1 MKIIINRIPL
11 LVVISG
17 FAALLSA
24 CSPRPQQIDEA
35 AVISEKVV
43 MPPSVKE
50 AKKTARSLAVKS
62 AVMRPV
68 QKKVIRKAAKKSVKK
83 TVHKAAKKEVALK
96 SQRQTKRHIA
106 PQSGATRQA
115 PVRTITGKASYYGR
129 RFHGRKTASGE
140 IFDMNDMTAA
150 HKTLPFGTRLRVINE
165 RNGRAV
171 TVRINDR
178 GPYAKGR
185 VLDLSKAAAR
195 KIGLLKVGVARVR
208 IELLE

>member
-1 MKIIINRIPL
+1 MKIIINRISL

-17 FAALLSA
+17 FVALLSA

-50 AKKTARSLAVKS
+50 AKKTSGSLAVKS

-68 QKKVIRKAAKKSVKK
+68 QQKVIRKVAKKSVKK

-115 PVRTITGKASYYGR
+115 PVKTITGKASYYGR

-165 RNGRAV
+165 RNGHAV

-178 GPYAKGR
+178 GHMQ
-185 VLDLSKAAAR
+185 KAGYLICQKR
-195 KIGLLKVGVARVR
+195 Q
-208 IELLE
+208 LEKLAC